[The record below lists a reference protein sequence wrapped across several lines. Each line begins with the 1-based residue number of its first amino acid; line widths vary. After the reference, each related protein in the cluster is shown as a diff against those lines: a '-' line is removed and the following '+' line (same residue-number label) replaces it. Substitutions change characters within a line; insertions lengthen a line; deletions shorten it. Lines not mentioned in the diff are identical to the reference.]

1 MTNHESNMSVTVARW
16 LFQERRLAYA
26 ITNAALQ
33 IEQIGGVVG
42 LFDFAGQAGVG
53 VSIYDLVPELIGS
66 EQAMADLLTGTLPR
80 FELTWLNRGDRDGR
94 TIYLNLL
101 SLPHYDA
108 GHQIT
113 GVLYIMEDSTL
124 AGVLSQRLVQQ
135 RNELRL
141 LRDQLLHQNQDLAS
155 INAELKRLDE
165 MKSMFVSIAAHELRS
180 PLASIAGYVEMLL
193 DEVFGAI
200 SDKQT
205 EVLHVVESGVQR
217 LMSISSNLLDATRLE
232 AGRVE
237 LSLVS
242 TDLSSLVNRVMTE
255 MKPQLEAKKQQF
267 TLDVAPDLPPVLC
280 DRTRATQIIGNLL
293 SNAIKYSGRGSRIT
307 IGLAPAAESG
317 FVQITVSDN
326 GVGIAESD
334 QGRIFNRFFRGEN
347 AHLTGETGAGLG
359 LHITR
364 GLVELHSGRIWL
376 QSQLG
381 QGSTFFVTL
390 PIADDDPL

>member
-26 ITNAALQ
+26 ITNTAL
-33 IEQIGGVVG
+33 IVEQIGGAAG
-42 LFDFAGQAGVG
+42 LFDFAGQASIGA
-53 VSIYDLVPELIGS
+53 SIYDLAPELIGS
-66 EQAMADLLTGTLPR
+66 EQALAGILAGTLPR
-80 FELTWLNRGDRDGR
+80 FELSWLNRGTEDGR
-94 TIYLNLL
+94 MCYLNLL
-101 SLPHYDA
+101 CLPHFGADQ
-108 GHQIT
+108 QIT
-113 GVLYIMEDSTL
+113 GVLNIMEDSTQI
-124 AGVLSQRLVQQ
+124 GVLSQRLVQQ

-165 MKSMFVSIAAHELRS
+165 MKSIFVSIAAHELRS

-193 DEVFGAI
+193 DGMFGAI

-242 TDLSSLVNRVMTE
+242 TDLSSLVHRVVTE
-255 MKPQLEAKKQQF
+255 MKPQLEAKEQQF
-267 TLDVAPDLPPVLC
+267 IFDVAPDLPPVLC

-293 SNAIKYSGRGSRIT
+293 SNAIKYSGRCSRIA
-307 IGLAPAAESG
+307 ISLAPAAESG
-317 FVQITVSDN
+317 FVLITVSDN

-334 QGRIFNRFFRGEN
+334 QGRIFNRFFRGGN
-347 AHLTGETGAGLG
+347 AHLTGETGSGLG

-364 GLVELHSGRIWL
+364 SLVELHSGRIWL
-376 QSQLG
+376 RSQPG